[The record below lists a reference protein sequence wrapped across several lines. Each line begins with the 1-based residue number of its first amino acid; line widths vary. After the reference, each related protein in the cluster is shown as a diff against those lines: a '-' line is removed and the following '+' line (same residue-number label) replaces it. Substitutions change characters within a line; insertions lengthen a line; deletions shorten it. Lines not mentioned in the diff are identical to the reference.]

1 MRGKNKCRWL
11 GAMLA
16 LLLLLLTAC
25 GTATEG
31 TPTLT
36 AVLTE
41 DIKFGSAITDLTAED
56 FQEAGFSFGDSFDVV
71 ISNGYTLTDVPYYDG
86 YYVKTG
92 DPVIVAYPTD
102 DNVKIACNNQ
112 GFWALAELTEGCTA
126 EIALH
131 TEGKYLATY
140 EVLAQRYSTDR
151 SAYESDEAFAN
162 FRAISVRNMKEN
174 FIYRGASPVNNGAN
188 RAAVVD
194 ALLERA
200 GIRNV
205 INLSDSVEDMEGY
218 FAEADFSSAYTKA
231 LYEEGRDIPLSMS
244 SNYDSD
250 AYREGVAKGMRQLL
264 AYGGP
269 AYIHCMEGK
278 DRTGFVCF
286 LLEALVG
293 SDYDEMC
300 ADYMKTYENYYGVSK
315 EKTPEKYDAIVSLY
329 FDSFAGYLSK
339 TEDAD
344 AWKTM
349 DYSDAAKEYLSDCG
363 MTEQEIAALCDLLSA

>member
-1 MRGKNKCRWL
+1 MHGKNKYKWL
-11 GAMLA
+11 GVM
-16 LLLLLLTAC
+16 LLLLLLPAC
-25 GTATEG
+25 GSAAKD

-41 DIKFGSAITDLTAED
+41 DTKFGAATMDLTAED
-56 FQEAGFSFGDSFDVV
+56 FQEAGFSFGDSLDVA

-92 DPVIVAYPTD
+92 DPVIVAYPTEE
-102 DNVKIACNNQ
+102 NVKITYNNQ
-112 GFWALAELTEGCTA
+112 GIWVSAALTEGCTA
-126 EIALH
+126 EITLH
-131 TEGKYLATY
+131 TAGKYLATY
-140 EVLAQRYSTDR
+140 EALAQRYTTER
-151 SAYESDEAFAN
+151 SAYESDEVFAN
-162 FRAISVRNMKEN
+162 FRAISVRNMKGS
-174 FIYRGASPVNNGAN
+174 FIYRGASPVNNGMN

-205 INLSDSVEDMEGY
+205 IDLSDSAEDMEGY
-218 FAEADFSSAYTKA
+218 FAAADFCSAYTKA

-293 SDYDEMC
+293 ADYDEMC
-300 ADYMKTYENYYGVSK
+300 ADYMKTYENYYGISK
-315 EKTPEKYDAIVSLY
+315 EKTPEKYDAVVSLY
-329 FDSFAGYLSK
+329 FDSFAEYLSK

-349 DYSDAAKEYLSDCG
+349 DYSDAAKGYLSDCG
-363 MTEQEIAALCDLLSA
+363 MTEQEITRLCELLSA